1 MRYHAKDD
9 AREAS
14 PLAVFYLPR
23 AFRRACLQ
31 VIEDVNTNIQMMF
44 ASVSAIGQS
53 GKCYII
59 ELHVQCM
66 QIKEELILLI

>member
-1 MRYHAKDD
+1 M
-9 AREAS
+9 
-14 PLAVFYLPR
+14 L
-23 AFRRACLQ
+23 
-31 VIEDVNTNIQMMF
+31 IQMIF

-66 QIKEELILLI
+66 QIKEELITTHINRAKNKILQ